1 MRIVYIALAGILAVA
16 FGVRVWGLQQG
27 YPDLYGHVDEVGVAA
42 SIWNFFRSGTLRP
55 TEFTYP
61 DLYSYLVA
69 ALVWLSALFGA
80 GELDDTGDAL
90 IQLSFAD
97 PGWVVL
103 LGRLLSAVASTLA
116 AVVVYRLGSQIF
128 SRRCGI
134 VAAAFFA
141 VSWTATQQA
150 HRGLPDSVMALFAT
164 LCIYYS
170 WKLYCSGA
178 WRHYALDEIQW
189 RFRQPRPGCRTPV

>member
-1 MRIVYIALAGILAVA
+1 MNGLRMLPILLGGILAVA
-16 FGVRVWGLQQG
+16 LGVRVWGIEQG

-90 IQLSFAD
+90 VLLSFAD
-97 PGWVVL
+97 PAWAVL
-103 LGRLLSAVASTLA
+103 LGRLLSAVASTLSVA
-116 AVVVYRLGSQIF
+116 IVYRLGCEVF
-128 SRRCGI
+128 GRRSG
-134 VAAAFFA
+134 VLGALFLA
-141 VSWTATQQA
+141 VSSMATQQA
-150 HRGLPDSVMALFAT
+150 HRALPDTVMALFAT

-170 WKLYCSGA
+170 WKLYCTGS
-178 WRHYALDEIQW
+178 WRHYAIA
-189 RFRQPRPGCRTPV
+189 GVTAG